1 MSVFDRLHGFMAARN
16 PSPRR
21 GWFVP
26 GRIEVLGKHTD
37 YAGGRSLICAIDRG
51 FRLVSAPR
59 EDRVVTIADLGQG
72 VDATLA
78 LDASLPRAQGHWSS
92 YPRVVVRRL
101 ARHFPAARRG
111 ADIAFESD
119 LPPAAGISSS
129 TAFLIAFYLALA
141 AANDLEN
148 DPAYRSAI
156 RTREDLADFLAAI
169 ESGYDF
175 GPFAGDHGVGISG
188 GSQDHTAIL
197 CCERGRLAVYS
208 WNPARHE
215 RSVDLDPGLRFVIGA
230 SGVVAEKA
238 GAARDGYNR
247 ASLAASRILALW
259 NEATGRSDRSLAAAA
274 TSAPGALE
282 HVRALIRERGG
293 DTYLIGRFEQFYA
306 ESLEI
311 IPAAADALQ
320 RADYTAFGALVDR
333 SQSLVER
340 LLGNQVAETIHLARS
355 ARTLGALA
363 ASAFGGGFGGS
374 VWAMVPARTADDFI
388 AHWRDE
394 YIRAHPD
401 SATRATFFA
410 TSAGPAA
417 MEV

>member
-1 MSVFDRLHGFMAARN
+1 MNVPDRLHAFVASRN
-16 PSPRR
+16 PAPRR
-21 GWFVP
+21 AWFVP

-51 FRLVSAPR
+51 FRIVAAPR
-59 EDRVVTIADLGQG
+59 DDRVITINDLGQG
-72 VDATLA
+72 VDATLE
-78 LDASLPRAQGHWSS
+78 LDANLPQAQGHWSS

-101 ARHFPAARRG
+101 ARHFPAASRG

-129 TAFLIAFYLALA
+129 TALLIAFYLALA
-141 AANDLEN
+141 AGNDLEN

-156 RTREDLADFLAAI
+156 ATCEDLADFLAAI

-175 GPFAGDHGVGISG
+175 GPFSGDQGAGISG

-208 WNPARHE
+208 WNPARFE
-215 RSVDLDPGLRFVIGA
+215 RSVDLDPDLRFVIGA

-247 ASLAASRILALW
+247 ASLAASRILSLW
-259 NEATGRSDRSLAAAA
+259 NEETGRRDRSLMAAAS
-274 TSAPGALE
+274 SAPDGVE
-282 HVRALIRERGG
+282 RIRSLIRERGG
-293 DTYLIGRFEQFYA
+293 DDYLAGRFEQFYS
-306 ESLEI
+306 ESVEI

-320 RADYTAFGALVDR
+320 RGDYAAFGALVDR
-333 SQSLVER
+333 SQSLVEQ
-340 LLGNQVAETIHLARS
+340 LLGNQVAQTIHLARS
-355 ARTLGALA
+355 ARAVGALA

-374 VWAMVPARTADDFI
+374 VWALVHAHDAEDFI
-388 AHWRDE
+388 SRWQHD
-394 YIRAHPD
+394 YVTAHPD
-401 SATRATFFA
+401 CATRAVFFA